1 MRTFYFQT
9 ISLYSPL
16 NLVLFLSFVLNS
28 LQQNTP
34 TNTLPIP
41 KPLETI
47 PNNILEGSNNG
58 CFQPFYYYV
67 NPNIQFHFCLSQ
79 SKEYQRN
86 GRSITEM
93 IKGRG
98 YMPTCR
104 VMHLLLWM
112 LEQVKD
118 PLAAAKEYYFI
129 DVGANIGTCSMHMA
143 SLGLNAVALEPIPE
157 HISIIKGS
165 LSLNP
170 SFKVHAILGGASS
183 EMRHIKAQLFQ
194 EAKNF
199 GKSELTEA
207 KGNETY
213 DLEVD
218 LYNIDSL
225 TKGRKVSLVKIDC
238 EGCEYEALLG
248 AKETLKHAS
257 MFKIELVSP
266 YYRNGTGT
274 AQASDIIN
282 LLAANDYVI
291 FADPWHEGPFYHGLK
306 KNSIFDID
314 RIFGSSRFQLPLD
327 VAKLHES
334 ATMIMREVIN
344 PLLFKHRKFIRKSMD
359 IIAIKRDAAKK
370 MIEKWM
376 KEESPSQSH
385 Y

>member
-16 NLVLFLSFVLNS
+16 TLVLFLSFVLNS

-47 PNNILEGSNNG
+47 PNNILEGSDNG
-58 CFQPFYYYV
+58 CFQPFFYYV

-248 AKETLKHAS
+248 AKETLKHVPIL
-257 MFKIELVSP
+257 KIELMSAT
-266 YYRNGTGT
+266 YRNGTKK
-274 AQASDIIN
+274 ASAADIIH
-282 LLAANDYVI
+282 LLAESGYEV
-291 FADPWHEGPFYHGLK
+291 FGEPWHEGPFYHGARTH
-306 KNSIFDID
+306 SFYDID
-314 RIFGSSRFQLPLD
+314 TIFGSEVFHLPYD
-327 VAKLHES
+327 VSKLHSS
-334 ATMIMREVIN
+334 AALILKEVIN
-344 PLLFKHRKFIRKSMD
+344 PTFFKHRKFIRRSMD
-359 IIAIKRDAAKK
+359 IIAIKRDVAMTMVKK
-370 MIEKWM
+370 WIRVD
-376 KEESPSQSH
+376 
-385 Y
+385 